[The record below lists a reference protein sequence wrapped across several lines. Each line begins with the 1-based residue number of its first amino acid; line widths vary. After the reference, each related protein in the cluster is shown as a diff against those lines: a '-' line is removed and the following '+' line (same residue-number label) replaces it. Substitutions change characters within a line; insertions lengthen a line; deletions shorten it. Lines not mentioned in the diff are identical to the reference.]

1 MLQSKRLHIGT
12 YFIKRARQ
20 ISICFRISQFGQID
34 FQVRYCGQIMTFV
47 TIAPFRALISA
58 VFLLLLYEMK
68 ILILFVFS
76 LQVDHYLILY
86 LVSLTVVIR
95 MAFEGH
101 HPGPLQQRRRQ
112 PLVSP
117 LTCPYFIGLIHR
129 LLLVLIA
136 SMVCTSNRI
145 W

>member
-1 MLQSKRLHIGT
+1 MQKKMLQSNITHRDIFHKKGLTNFNLFQNFAIW
-12 YFIKRARQ
+12 
-20 ISICFRISQFGQID
+20 ID
-34 FQVRYCGQIMTFV
+34 RFLAQIMTFI
-47 TIAPFRALISA
+47 TIVPFKALISA
-58 VFLLLLYEMK
+58 VFLLHEIK
-68 ILILFVFS
+68 ILILFILS
-76 LQVDHYLILY
+76 LQVDHYSILY

-101 HPGPLQQRRRQ
+101 HPGPLQQRRQ
-112 PLVSP
+112 PLVFP
-117 LTCPYFIGLIHR
+117 HTCPYFIGLIRR